1 MRVSQT
7 TNPSFA
13 PSGFSK
19 PRTTALALGAV
30 LASAVLF
37 AACDESDDDGSS
49 TVVAT
54 TGIVAD
60 IASQV
65 AGDDAEVLQLIP
77 DTASPHDF
85 QLSADDR
92 QRLEEA
98 DLVAYNGAG
107 LESGVPIDD
116 VDAPTWALT
125 ENAGEPLPFGDDEHA
140 EEDDEH
146 AEEDEEHAEEDEEH
160 AEEDEEHGDEGD
172 SDPHVWM
179 DPSRV
184 AEAAPALGEALAEAD
199 PEHADGYRDRADA
212 FADELRGV
220 DSEIEQALRSLP
232 RADRK
237 LVTSHDALGYF
248 ADRYGFEVVATA
260 FPASGAEAEPSA
272 AGLQE
277 VIDAVERTGTPAL
290 FAEETDD
297 PEVLETVADA
307 TGAAVVSDL
316 LVEAPGTT
324 GTYVEM
330 LRHDAELIRNALSG

>member
-7 TNPSFA
+7 TNSSFA
-13 PSGFSK
+13 PSGSSK

-37 AACDESDDDGSS
+37 AACGESGDDGSG

-107 LESGVPIDD
+107 LDSGVPIDD

-125 ENAGEPLPFGDDEHA
+125 ENAGEPLPFGDDGHAEEDGEHA
-140 EEDDEH
+140 EE
-146 AEEDEEHAEEDEEH
+146 ED
-160 AEEDEEHGDEGD
+160 EHGDESD

-220 DSEIEQALRSLP
+220 DSEIEKALRSLSQ
-232 RADRK
+232 ADRE

-307 TGAAVVSDL
+307 TGAVVVSDL

-330 LRHDAELIRNALSG
+330 LRHDAELIRNALTG